1 MGDECRELR
10 IKIEDARRQNL
21 IKFGYNMAMENVISS
36 YGAKMSKKLLAELE
50 AATEKSRENLRKSDE
65 EIEAMLKK
73 QGVDV

>member
-1 MGDECRELR
+1 MGDECLELR